1 MNDYLSEEESP
12 VRQSG
17 LATPGEWENWS
28 GRGTIVRRM
37 PSGTID
43 DDASDASEDDGHY
56 RTNALGRDDADD
68 IARFRAMMGI
78 TLPPAAAQRPRP
90 QPARQLPPFID
101 ESSDDDS
108 DTESLQTR
116 ESLPVRGGLDINA
129 GLGPRVAQARPGAM
143 NFSRYFSTFGARTK
157 QAGILGALFG
167 RGGARA
173 EAAAQAAAAR
183 AAKQARKA
191 QAAEAR
197 WDAFRK
203 LKAGDNA
210 YVSGLSRN
218 RTSPDDYSDDD
229 VSRWETT
236 HGRDESLNPFTRM
249 AASSKAVLAAANAD
263 SRKDLTVAQAK
274 RFMARQQR
282 GA

>member
-78 TLPPAAAQRPRP
+78 TLPPAAAQRP
-90 QPARQLPPFID
+90 
-101 ESSDDDS
+101 
-108 DTESLQTR
+108 LQTR

-218 RTSPDDYSDDD
+218 RTSPDD
-229 VSRWETT
+229 
-236 HGRDESLNPFTRM
+236 ESLNPFTRM